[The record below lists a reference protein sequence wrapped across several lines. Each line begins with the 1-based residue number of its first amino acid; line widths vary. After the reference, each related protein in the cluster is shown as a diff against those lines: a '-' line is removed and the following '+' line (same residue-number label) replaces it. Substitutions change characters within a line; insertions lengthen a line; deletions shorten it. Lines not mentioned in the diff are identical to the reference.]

1 MPDYERI
8 LNSSIN
14 FVEKRLTVAVSCEQI
29 ADNAGFSL
37 YHFMR
42 VFQAFTGYTL
52 KEYLRERRLSEAA
65 KELLE
70 GEMQVKLLAGKYGFK
85 SAESF
90 IRAFKKQF
98 GETPLEYKKKN
109 QLMNY
114 TPKLELQIWLKKS
127 GGKRVNYKVKEMDEM
142 KVWCL
147 AGRVKHGD
155 DSIKKMWK
163 QLFQILSE
171 NEIKAENYLSICP
184 YDERFVEAAPEAED
198 EFNYM
203 VGLRAD
209 SSQKLP
215 AGLQSYSIKPA
226 TYAVFQHQPAQQ
238 SLADTY
244 RYISCEWISK
254 VDYEWAKGDELELFG
269 ADFEPE
275 KMTESNYEIYIPI
288 KK

>member
-8 LNSSIN
+8 LNSSLN
-14 FVEKRLTVAVSCEQI
+14 FVEKKLTEAVSCEQI

-65 KELLE
+65 KELLG
-70 GEMQVKLLAGKYGFK
+70 GEMQVKLLAGKYGFN

-98 GETPLEYKKKN
+98 GETPLKYKKKN

-127 GGKRVNYKVKEMDEM
+127 GGKKVNYKVKEMDEM

-147 AGRVKHGD
+147 ADRVKHGD
-155 DSIKKMWK
+155 DSIKKMWEK
-163 QLFQILSE
+163 LLKILRE
-171 NEIKAENYLSICP
+171 DEIEAEKYLSICP
-184 YDERFVEAAPEAED
+184 YDERFVEEAPAAED
-198 EFNYM
+198 QFNYM
-203 VGLRAD
+203 VGL
-209 SSQKLP
+209 P
-215 AGLQSYSIKPA
+215 AISNREMPAELQSYSLKPA

-244 RYISCEWISK
+244 QYISCEWISK
-254 VDYEWAKGDELELFG
+254 VDYEWAKGDELEMFN
-269 ADFEPE
+269 ADFRPE
-275 KMTESNYEIYIPI
+275 KMSETNYEIYIPI